1 MLILYV
7 WTGVHTRVGEGR
19 KREVGGYSRS
29 LFQRTLRSS
38 TLARSAQPAD
48 TQGTMT
54 TMTMVT
60 MMSMTNVESLPLSLP
75 VVDTMVKSRG
85 CRFLLSFSCRASSL
99 SIENHSNRSIVRF
112 FRKLAVP
119 VAAVRRQIIVQIF
132 LFSFFSFRE
141 DVIDPGIFRQRVAAE
156 FRSFSGT
163 SIGAVSVGGAE
174 LAVTSAM
181 DGFSV
186 KKWSED
192 AEWHFFAEIP
202 VLREIEFENSSERH
216 WSLRSLFLYSLFF
229 FFKFE
234 NTFFSRMKF
243 FVRVIEKWFYR
254 EREIEIKRL
263 IPIRGKRLIKGI
275 FRRNFEMHFLEN
287 GNWHVEISFPR
298 LSTYTFF
305 DEVCRNHTRSNRFWN
320 KVSANGSSLTSMV
333 IYIANTRNFPT
344 GKLLIQML
352 WNVATSFAPASIA
365 RNRRCSGNSSHPA
378 NKILSPN
385 SKRNFPRNCDVNACI
400 V

>member
-1 MLILYV
+1 MQRALALAFRV
-7 WTGVHTRVGEGR
+7 LRLSTSRRNSTVLLLPRRWQTEREKEGFSPRVRTNRETRPP
-19 KREVGGYSRS
+19 S
-29 LFQRTLRSS
+29 FF
-38 TLARSAQPAD
+38 
-48 TQGTMT
+48 
-54 TMTMVT
+54 
-60 MMSMTNVESLPLSLP
+60 SLPLPLLAGLLPASILPATLGSPFHPGHNAKIARRLPHCPAHRHLQNLQNWKNAASQCLYYMCERVYTRGWGKGGREKSEDTVDRYSNEPFVPARSLARR
-75 VVDTMVKSRG
+75 SR
-85 CRFLLSFSCRASSL
+85 RIHRERWQRWQWWQWWVWRTWSL
-99 SIENHSNRSIVRF
+99 SPSLSPWLIQWSSREAVDSCSLSPVAPPPSRSKITRIVRSIVRF

-174 LAVTSAM
+174 LAVTSAI

-254 EREIEIKRL
+254 DRERERDK
-263 IPIRGKRLIKGI
+263 
-275 FRRNFEMHFLEN
+275 
-287 GNWHVEISFPR
+287 
-298 LSTYTFF
+298 TF
-305 DEVCRNHTRSNRFWN
+305 D
-320 KVSANGSSLTSMV
+320 
-333 IYIANTRNFPT
+333 P
-344 GKLLIQML
+344 
-352 WNVATSFAPASIA
+352 
-365 RNRRCSGNSSHPA
+365 
-378 NKILSPN
+378 
-385 SKRNFPRNCDVNACI
+385 D
-400 V
+400 